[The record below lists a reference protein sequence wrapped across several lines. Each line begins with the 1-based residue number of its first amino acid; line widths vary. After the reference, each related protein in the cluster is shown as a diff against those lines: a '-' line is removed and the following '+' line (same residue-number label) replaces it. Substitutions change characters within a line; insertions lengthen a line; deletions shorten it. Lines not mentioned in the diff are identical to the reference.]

1 MNDLVRFSILATAA
15 LLGACREQEV
25 KAPELRPVRTQ
36 VVDPKPVEDDRHA
49 VGEIRPR
56 YESDLSFRVGGKV
69 VERLVD
75 VGASVKKGDVL
86 ARLDEQ
92 DYRNKL
98 RASEAELSSAEAAL
112 VEATGAEERHK
123 TLLTTGATTRARY
136 DETLRNLRGAEAN
149 VTSAKA
155 NLDLAKDQLAYAE
168 LKAEFD
174 GVVTAVGAEHGQV
187 VSSGQMVVRVAQP
200 GDKDAVFSISEAAF
214 KGQPTE
220 RPDVAVW
227 LLSDPS
233 VTAEGTVREISPV
246 ADPVTRTY
254 TVKVGLKGA
263 PAPFRFG
270 MSVGGRLKI
279 DTAPVIVL
287 PLGAVFDKG
296 GAAAVW
302 VYDPG
307 TSTVALKPVSI
318 VRYEADRV
326 VIGDG
331 LQKGDIAV
339 TAGINTLREG
349 QKVRLAEG
357 ASK

>member
-1 MNDLVRFSILATAA
+1 MIFFARVSIIAGAI
-15 LLGACREQEV
+15 LLGACREEAAE
-25 KAPELRPVRTQ
+25 APEPRPVRTQ
-36 VVDPKPVEDDRHA
+36 VVDPQPIDDDQHA

-69 VERLVD
+69 VARLVD
-75 VGASVKKGDVL
+75 IGASVKMGDVL

-174 GVVTAVGAEHGQV
+174 GVVTAVGAEQGQV

-214 KGQPTE
+214 KNQPTE
-220 RPDVAVW
+220 RPDVVVW
-227 LLSDPS
+227 LLSNPD
-233 VTAEGTVREISPV
+233 VTAEGTVREVSPV

-254 TVKVGLKGA
+254 TVKVGLKGS

-270 MSVGGRLKI
+270 MSVGGRLKMS
-279 DTAPVIVL
+279 TAPVIVL

-296 GAAAVW
+296 GAPAVW
-302 VYDPG
+302 VYDAN

-318 VRYEADRV
+318 LRYEADRV

-357 ASK
+357 RSK

>member
-1 MNDLVRFSILATAA
+1 MMHFVRISILVTAV
-15 LLGACREQEV
+15 LIGACGEEAA
-25 KAPELRPVRTQ
+25 KEPELRPVRTQ
-36 VVDPKPVEDDRHA
+36 VVDPQPIDDDRHA

-69 VERLVD
+69 VSRLVD
-75 VGASVKKGDVL
+75 IGATVKKGDVL

-112 VEATGAEERHK
+112 VEATGAEERHRA
-123 TLLTTGATTRARY
+123 LLTTGATTRARY

-155 NLDLAKDQLAYAE
+155 NLDLARDQLGYTE

-174 GVVTAVGAEHGQV
+174 GVVTGVGAEQGQV

-200 GDKDAVFSISEAAF
+200 GDKDAVFAISEAAF
-214 KGQPTE
+214 KNQPGQL
-220 RPDVAVW
+220 PDVIVW
-227 LLSDPS
+227 LLSDPN

-254 TVKVGLKGA
+254 TVKVGLKGS

-270 MSVGGRLKI
+270 MSVGGKLKI
-279 DTAPVIVL
+279 NTGPVTVL
-287 PLGAVFDKG
+287 PLSAVFDKG
-296 GAAAVW
+296 GAPAVW
-302 VYDPG
+302 IYDAASG
-307 TSTVALKPVSI
+307 TVALKPVGV

-339 TAGINTLREG
+339 TAGVNTLREG
-349 QKVRLAEG
+349 QKVRLAQG
-357 ASK
+357 QPK